1 MERISRKELVTFR
14 LKKASGALKI
24 LNGEIEDLKKRLSLV
39 ETHNE
44 ELQDLI
50 ERISESAAAINA
62 SVGESLNALT
72 DSIEFVQN
80 ADENDEIA
88 TAEEFS
94 NSGTSDDA
102 DFDF

>member
-1 MERISRKELVTFR
+1 MERISRNELVTLR

-39 ETHNE
+39 EVHNE
-44 ELQDLI
+44 ELQELI
-50 ERISESAAAINA
+50 DRISESAAAITA
-62 SVGESLNALT
+62 SVGESLSALE
-72 DSIEFVQN
+72 DSVDFVQN
-80 ADENDEIA
+80 ADENAEIA

-94 NSGTSDDA
+94 NSGTADDA